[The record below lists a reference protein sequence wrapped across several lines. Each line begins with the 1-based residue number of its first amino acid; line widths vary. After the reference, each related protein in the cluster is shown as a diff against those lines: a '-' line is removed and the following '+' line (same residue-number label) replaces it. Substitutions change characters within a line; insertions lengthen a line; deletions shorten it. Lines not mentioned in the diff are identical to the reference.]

1 MKTRLVSMICGLLFI
16 PLATFSQT
24 KLEGR
29 VTDETGQPVIGA
41 KIEVQESF
49 LRTIADEEGYYK
61 LTKLQV
67 GPIRIKVSSMGLEA
81 VEKEVIIGGGG
92 NKMDFTLRAAP
103 QEIMEMVVYQPVNFK
118 TPTTYTELKTEDI
131 EKSNFGQDLPMLLR
145 FTPSAVVT
153 SDAGAGV
160 GYTGIR
166 IRGVDPTR
174 TNVTVNGIPLN
185 DSESHGVFWVNM
197 PDFSSSADGIQI
209 QRGVGTSAN
218 GASAFGASIN
228 VNTNKTNKK
237 AYGVIDNGFGSFN
250 TWRHTVKAGTG
261 LINDKFTVDARLSK
275 IASDG
280 YIDRATSDLKSFY
293 LAASWLGK
301 KSTLT
306 ANIFSGQER
315 TYQAWNGVPES
326 AVNGDQNEIQAYA
339 DRNGVSDADLE
350 SLKSSGRRYNAYTYE
365 NEVDNYQQDHYQL
378 HFSHFLSD
386 KLTLK
391 VKGHYTRGRGYFEQF
406 RADDSLSTYGL
417 DPIIVAVSAP
427 PLFLLDTVTTGDF
440 IRRRWLDNHFYGG
453 IYALNYKNK
462 GFDITLG
469 GGANQYLGAHF
480 GEVIWAEYASNGEI
494 RDNYYDND
502 GVKSEIQSYLKGTYK
517 RNKFTY
523 YADFQFRY
531 INYQYLGIDE
541 VNGELED
548 ITQSATYNFFNPKA
562 GVMYD
567 FNNRNNVYASVA
579 IANRE
584 PVRSDFRE
592 NTAENRPEHEQLLN
606 VEAGY
611 RYKGRKLMAN
621 VNGYF
626 MNYKNQLVLTGQ
638 LNDVGGST
646 RTNVDKSY
654 RAGAEVEV
662 GYMILKNLSVTG
674 NATYSQNKIKS
685 FTEYDVNYDFWPA
698 TIVETDHTNT
708 DLAFSPN
715 LVAALSLNYE
725 PIAGLVVGVSS
736 KYVSDQY
743 LDNTSSESRKI
754 DQYYFTNFQVSYTLK
769 EVLFREIT
777 LGVQVNNAFNHLYE
791 NNGYTFGFISGGE
804 RITENFYYPQAGTNI
819 MTRLTIKL

>member
-16 PLATFSQT
+16 PLATFSQN

-29 VTDETGQPVIGA
+29 VTDETGRPVIGA

-61 LTKLQV
+61 LTKLRL
-67 GPIRIKVSSMGLEA
+67 GPTRIMVSRMGYKPI
-81 VEKEVIIGGGG
+81 EKELTIRAGE
-92 NKMDFTLRAAP
+92 NKMNFSLQSAP
-103 QEIMEMVVYQPVNFK
+103 QELLEMVVYRPVNFK
-118 TPTTYTELKTEDI
+118 TPTTYTVLETKDI

-174 TNVTVNGIPLN
+174 TNVTVNGIPIN
-185 DSESHGVFWVNM
+185 DSESHGVYWVNM

-228 VNTNKTNKK
+228 VNTNKMNKK
-237 AYGVIDNGFGSFN
+237 PYAVIDNGHGSFN

-275 IASDG
+275 IGSEG
-280 YIDRATSDLKSFY
+280 YIDRASSDLKSFY
-293 LAASWLGK
+293 IAASWIGK

-315 TYQAWNGVPES
+315 TYQAWYGTPES
-326 AVNGDQNEIQAYA
+326 VVNGNQDEIQAYA
-339 DRNGVSDADLE
+339 DRNYISGSELD
-350 SLKSSGRRYNAYTYE
+350 SLKSGGRTYNFYNYE

-378 HFSHFLSD
+378 HFSHFLAE

-391 VKGHYTRGRGYFEQF
+391 VKGHYTRGRGYFEQY
-406 RADDSLSTYGL
+406 RADDDFSTYGL
-417 DPIIVAVSAP
+417 DPVILAVSAP
-427 PLFLLDTVTTGDF
+427 PLFLLDTVNSGDF

-480 GEVIWAEYASNGEI
+480 GEVIWAEYSSNGEI

-502 GVKSEIQSYLKGTYK
+502 GVKNEVQSYLKGTYK
-517 RNKFTY
+517 RNKMTY
-523 YADFQFRY
+523 YADLQFRY
-531 INYQYLGIDE
+531 IDYKYLGIDE
-541 VNGELED
+541 VGGVLEE
-548 ITQSATYNFFNPKA
+548 ITQSASYNFFNPKA
-562 GVMYD
+562 GMMYD
-567 FNNRNNVYASVA
+567 FNHRNNAYISVA
-579 IANRE
+579 VANRE

-592 NTAENRPEHEQLLN
+592 NTPENRPEHEELLN
-606 VEAGY
+606 VEVGY

-621 VNGYF
+621 ANGYF
-626 MNYKNQLVLTGQ
+626 MKYKNQLVLTGQ
-638 LNDVGGST
+638 LNDVGGNT

-654 RAGAEVEV
+654 RAGVEVEV

-674 NATYSQNKIKS
+674 NATFSQNKINS
-685 FTEYDVNYDFWPA
+685 FTEYVFNYDSYTEDEIKHA
-698 TIVETDHTNT
+698 KT

-715 LVAALSLNYE
+715 LIAALGLNYE
-725 PIAGLVVGVSS
+725 PINGLVLGASS
-736 KYVSDQY
+736 KFVSEQY
-743 LDNTSSESRKI
+743 LDNTSSETRKI
-754 DQYYFTNFQVSYTLK
+754 ESYFFTNFQVSYTIK
-769 EVLFREIT
+769 DVLFREIT
-777 LGVQVNNAFNHLYE
+777 VGVQLNNAFNHLYE
-791 NNGYTFGFISGGE
+791 NNGYTWGYIAGGQRIS
-804 RITENFYYPQAGTNI
+804 ENFYYPQAGTNI